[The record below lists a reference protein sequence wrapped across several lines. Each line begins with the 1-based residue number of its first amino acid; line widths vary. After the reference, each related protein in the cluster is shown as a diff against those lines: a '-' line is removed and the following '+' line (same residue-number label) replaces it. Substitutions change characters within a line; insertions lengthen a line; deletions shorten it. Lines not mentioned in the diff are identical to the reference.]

1 MLPIPATNSDINC
14 LTVGTS
20 RQMLLT
26 LLEQAR
32 QRGRQR
38 LVTLHET
45 ITAHGPALL
54 DDLRDA
60 GPYATARAMDAAL
73 AALGGWLPANLP
85 EYSQLSETQAR
96 YALVAARWRARGLL
110 VPVTLPIHIE
120 QVLDCARGGTLDA
133 LLAYVWEID
142 RRVGQ
147 ALRPWFDG
155 QSPTDKKATEWL
167 LRAILGDP
175 FTHPEHTH
183 PETLC
188 DVDAFIATRIALQVT
203 GYTTEV
209 SHD

>member
-1 MLPIPATNSDINC
+1 MLTTMISTDRQT
-14 LTVGTS
+14 LTAI
-20 RQMLLT
+20 
-26 LLEQAR
+26 LERSQ
-32 QRGRQR
+32 QRARQR

-54 DDLRDA
+54 EDLRDA

-73 AALGGWLPANLP
+73 AALGGWLPANLS

-96 YALVAARWRARGLL
+96 YALVAARWRVRGLL
-110 VPVTLPIHIE
+110 VPMTLPTRIE
-120 QVLDCARGGTLDA
+120 QVLDGARGGTLDA

-155 QSPTDKKATEWL
+155 QSLTDKKATEWL
-167 LRAILGDP
+167 LRAVLGDP
-175 FTHPEHTH
+175 FTHPEHTR

-188 DVDAFIATRIALQVT
+188 DADAFIATRIALQVT
-203 GYTTEV
+203 GYIAEV